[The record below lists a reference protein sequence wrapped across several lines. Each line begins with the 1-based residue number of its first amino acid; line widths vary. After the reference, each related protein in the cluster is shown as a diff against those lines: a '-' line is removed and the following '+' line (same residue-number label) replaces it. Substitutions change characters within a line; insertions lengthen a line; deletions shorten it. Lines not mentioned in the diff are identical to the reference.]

1 MLEFLQLLEDD
12 GCGVMEGNS
21 GMVME
26 DVCEDC
32 LQNLGVR
39 LVLMLMR
46 AGTLVGGVVVVA
58 VGVISYSKE
67 RFLSVKKV
75 KYLRVDFGW

>member
-1 MLEFLQLLEDD
+1 
-12 GCGVMEGNS
+12 
-21 GMVME
+21 MVME

-46 AGTLVGGVVVVA
+46 AGILVGVVVVVA
-58 VGVISYSKE
+58 AGVISYFKE
-67 RFLSVKKV
+67 WCLSVKEV
-75 KYLRVDFGW
+75 KCLRVGFGLVGGGCL